1 MKIMKKTI
9 SLLSIVCIMC
19 ITISA
24 CAQKTLYLTKSL
36 SGESI
41 NNVEAKTS
49 GGSIDVSG
57 GHTQDARIEVYV
69 SPNGGFHNLSKDEID
84 KRINDDY
91 NFSVDVSVGK
101 LTIIALPKHHFTN
114 WKNALNI
121 SFRIFVPQN
130 ASTDLSTN
138 GGSISLSNLSG
149 TEEFKTSGGS
159 LTVDKLSGKING
171 KTSGGSIQVSDSKDD
186 IDLSTSGGGI
196 TAANCTGK
204 IRLNTSG
211 GSIRLEALK
220 GDVKATTSG
229 GSVHAKNIGG
239 ELVTS
244 TSGGSIDLQKLS
256 CSLDASTSGGNI
268 NAEITQP
275 GEYVKLRN
283 SGGHINLTIPKDKGF
298 DLRLYGNKVDMRAGR
313 DLSNYSFNGTVKED
327 KIEGKMNGGGIPVTA
342 DASGGKIHLSFE

>member
-1 MKIMKKTI
+1 MKQKF
-9 SLLSIVCIMC
+9 SLLLIVCITC

-24 CAQKTLYLTKSL
+24 CAQRTLYLSRSL

-57 GHTQDARIEVYV
+57 GYIQDARIEVYV
-69 SPNGGFHNLSKDEID
+69 STNSVFHTLSKEEID
-84 KRINDDY
+84 KKIEEDY
-91 NFSVDVSVGK
+91 NFSVDVSGGK
-101 LTIIALPKHHFTN
+101 LTVIARPKHNLFN
-114 WKNALNI
+114 WKNALSI
-121 SFRIFVPQN
+121 SFKIFVPQN
-130 ASTDLSTN
+130 VSTDLSTS
-138 GGSISLSNLSG
+138 GGGISLSNLSG
-149 TEEFKTSGGS
+149 IEEFKTSGGS

-171 KTSGGSIQVSDSKDD
+171 KTSGGSIHVSDSKDD

-211 GSIRLEALK
+211 GSIRLSALK
-220 GDVKATTSG
+220 GEIKASTSG
-229 GSVHAKNIGG
+229 GSVHAKDIGG

-244 TSGGSIDLQKLS
+244 TSGGSIDLEKLS
-256 CSLDASTSGGNI
+256 CSLEASTSGGNI
-268 NAEITQP
+268 NAEITEP

-298 DLRLYGNKVDMRAGR
+298 DLRLYGNKVDMGAGR
-313 DLSNYSFNGTVKED
+313 NLSNYSFSGTVKED
-327 KIEGKMNGGGIPVTA
+327 KIEGKMNGGGTTVTA